1 MLKKPLCLMALVMAL
16 GVTVTGGSGVMA
28 RTDSPLPA
36 EAQLLPPEVGRPSWL
51 ERFSLVTGISP
62 GLLLM
67 GLSLATGAFIALVW
81 LHLYQQH
88 QRWQRIEKARSE
100 AKAFRERDVV
110 KRVLDILDYEEY
122 RSFYV
127 HHPVTGKL
135 ISFEAHDD
143 RLKRALRSHDQMV
156 KMRRGLDEIKQLTTQ
171 PHSIPAS
178 TLALVKQYES
188 EEFFIEITLRDWFDS
203 FLGGLEYFEV
213 LIQSGQVRANE
224 LQPFVMSW
232 IRLIGDRR
240 HRRKGGSGFYDQLF
254 HYIHWAG
261 YGGVQALFERYGFK
275 LLPPPYSTNDF
286 KTSSDELKPSNPDK
300 TFTPDFHREDE
311 AYDSYR
317 ALCLAKVAYLIYED
331 WDYVRDI
338 CRLWLNPKMDDAWKS
353 ISDRQYVVDTLKD
366 WVREGQPGREVDITK
381 DFRQWDALTTDTQA
395 FLFRKGS
402 VIVLVFKG
410 TQQLSDWKTNLKI
423 RLRRFSV
430 LDDAVTPPLGRVHRG
445 FLEAWQSVEK
455 PLINRLKRWMT
466 EDPNAKLWV
475 TGHSLGG
482 ALAAM
487 ATISLEAR
495 GIPISGLYTFGQPR
509 IAGWGM
515 VNTMNR
521 RLGDRIYRYVNNND
535 IVPLI
540 PTQITPWMPSRIYG
554 HMGRFR
560 YFNSFGHLQR
570 QSFPLQRF
578 PDRLFGALRALIT
591 AGSPDAISD
600 HNMEFYIA
608 NLQKAMARE
617 TKLKQ
622 IEWERQHSTA
632 DLIVIDEI
640 RTRIRQ
646 LPTRPRSGKF

>member
-1 MLKKPLCLMALVMAL
+1 MLKKPLRLLALVIGL
-16 GVTVTGGSGVMA
+16 GVTVTGGSVVIA
-28 RTDSPLPA
+28 RTSAPLPT
-36 EAQLLPPEVGRPSWL
+36 EAQLLPPEGGRPSSRL
-51 ERFSLVTGISP
+51 ERFSLATGISP
-62 GLLLM
+62 GLLVM

-88 QRWQRIEKARSE
+88 QRWQRVEKARSE

-122 RSFYV
+122 RSFYL

-178 TLALVKQYES
+178 TLALVEQYEN

-224 LQPFVMSW
+224 LQPFVISW
-232 IRLIGDRR
+232 IQLIGDRR

-286 KTSSDELKPSNPDK
+286 KTSTPDLKTSNPDK
-300 TFTPDFHREDE
+300 TVTHDFHHEED

-317 ALCLAKVAYLIYED
+317 ALCLAKAAYLIYED
-331 WDYVRDI
+331 WDYVRDT
-338 CRLWLNPKMDDAWKS
+338 CRLWLSPKMDDAWKNS
-353 ISDRQYVVDTLKD
+353 SDRQYVVDTLKD
-366 WVREGQPGREVDITK
+366 WVREGQPEREVDITK
-381 DFRQWDALTTDTQA
+381 DFRQWDTLTTDTQA

-402 VIVLVFKG
+402 AIILVFKG

-430 LDDAVTPPLGRVHRG
+430 LDDTVTPPLGRVHRG

-455 PLINRLKRWMT
+455 PLILRLKRWMN
-466 EDPNAKLWV
+466 EDPNAKVWV

-487 ATISLEAR
+487 ATISLESR
-495 GIPISGLYTFGQPR
+495 GIPIAGLYTFGQPR

-535 IVPLI
+535 VVPLI

-570 QSFPLQRF
+570 QSFPLQRL
-578 PDRLFGALRALIT
+578 PDRVFGALHALIT
-591 AGSPDAISD
+591 SGSPDAISD

-608 NLQKAMARE
+608 NLQKAMDRE

-622 IEWERQHSTA
+622 IEWERQHPTA
-632 DLIVIDEI
+632 DLIDKI
-640 RTRIRQ
+640 RTRVRQ